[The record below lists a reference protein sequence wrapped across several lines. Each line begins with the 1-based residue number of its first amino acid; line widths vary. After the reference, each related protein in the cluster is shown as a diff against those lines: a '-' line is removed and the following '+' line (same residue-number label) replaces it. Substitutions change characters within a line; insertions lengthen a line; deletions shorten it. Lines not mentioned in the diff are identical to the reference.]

1 MTHQLTLFGEE
12 VTGAKELKKTKAE
25 VFEDYDGFLDKFKTK
40 KTTDDCY
47 TPPAVYD
54 AVLRFVDTRVQSL
67 QGFKVVRPFYPGGD
81 YEEFAYPDNAV
92 VVDNPPFSLLS
103 RILRFYSIHKMPFFL
118 FGPSLTLFSATDCD
132 LTYLITDSDIIY
144 ANGAKVNTG
153 FITNMVKDLRVW
165 VCPEL
170 REMIKAAQVS
180 EPKTKHR
187 FIYPDHLITAATLN
201 KLADHGV
208 EFKVRKDESKSVKN
222 CDDAK
227 RHGRA
232 LFGAGFLISDRAAAE
247 RAAAERAVAER
258 APAERAAAERA
269 AAERAA
275 AERAAATVLQLS
287 PREWHIIEQ
296 LNRQSINNL

>member
-12 VTGAKELKKTKAE
+12 VTGAKELKKTKDE

-67 QGFKVVRPFYPGGD
+67 QGLKVVRPFYPGGD
-81 YEEFAYPDNAV
+81 YEEFTYPDNAV

-118 FGPSLTLFSATDCD
+118 FGPSLTLFSAMDCD
-132 LTYLITDSDIIY
+132 LTYIITDADIVY

-180 EPKTKHR
+180 EPKTKRR
-187 FIYPDHLITAATLN
+187 FIYPDHLITAAVLN
-201 KLADHGV
+201 KLANHGV

-232 LFGAGFLISDRAAAE
+232 LFGGGFLIS
-247 RAAAERAVAER
+247 
-258 APAERAAAERA
+258 
-269 AAERAA
+269 ERAA

-287 PREWHIIEQ
+287 PRERRIIEQ
-296 LNRQSINNL
+296 LNRRSINNL